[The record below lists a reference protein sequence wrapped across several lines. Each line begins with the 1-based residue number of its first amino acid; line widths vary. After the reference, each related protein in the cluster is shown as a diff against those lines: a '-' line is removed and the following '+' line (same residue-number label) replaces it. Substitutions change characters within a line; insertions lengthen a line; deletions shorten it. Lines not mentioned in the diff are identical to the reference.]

1 MRNIKHIGMAAVA
14 GLIAVAAGYGRQS
27 PSTPPRPQKA
37 GCNIEYV
44 YYKTKRW
51 TVNAANPP
59 RCSES
64 TP

>member
-44 YYKTKRW
+44 
-51 TVNAANPP
+51 
-59 RCSES
+59 S
-64 TP
+64 